1 MADIHIK
8 HILQLVKGAFKVLS
22 LIGRCYS
29 ALRSIVV
36 LVLEIAFELCIVT
49 PLWRN
54 VFGIIIAQRVSPQR
68 RISTPSLWI

>member
-8 HILQLVKGAFKVLS
+8 HILQLVKGASEVLS
-22 LIGRCYS
+22 FIGRCYS

-54 VFGIIIAQRVSPQR
+54 VFGYQF
-68 RISTPSLWI
+68 SLLEKRA